1 MANDKLTKKCS
12 CCKATKPITEFGKD
26 RKCKDGYRYS
36 CYECFREYNKKFYHK
51 NTKKAMSRNRK
62 SNYKRLYKIP
72 VHEYD
77 KMLEKQN
84 DGCAIC
90 GELNL
95 DGRRLAVD
103 HNHNTGKIRGLL
115 CQRCNGFIV
124 GIIEKYPE
132 LIQKSVEYLKKH

>member
-1 MANDKLTKKCS
+1 
-12 CCKATKPITEFGKD
+12 
-26 RKCKDGYRYS
+26 
-36 CYECFREYNKKFYHK
+36 
-51 NTKKAMSRNRK
+51 
-62 SNYKRLYKIP
+62 
-72 VHEYD
+72 
-77 KMLEKQN
+77 MLEKQN